1 MKSKSILRF
10 VFLPASLLLLPGIL
24 PAFQNTNSLVLRVT
38 VSDKQGFPIN
48 GLGAENFSVS
58 VDDQPQ
64 KILSLSA
71 QDSPASVGF
80 LIDVSG
86 SQPIN
91 KTTTAVVPRD
101 PCRQGIARFLDLSH
115 RENEYFL
122 MTFNSEVQLRQDWT
136 SDPQAILQK
145 VDSLTFNKRTS
156 LNDAVQMGIK
166 KVTIGRNSKR
176 VLVLITNG
184 LDTNS
189 RSEFVDARDLLRES
203 DVVLYAVGILPV
215 QPRDWSL
222 PIETQAVLDEL
233 SEGSGGRSHYVT
245 TADSSRVFKEIF
257 ELIALE
263 VRAQYQLAIAA
274 PSSTGGKAKWHKV
287 KIKVTRINPKGKLE
301 QLQARTRQTYPN

>member
-1 MKSKSILRF
+1 MKSILRI
-10 VFLPASLLLLPGIL
+10 VFLLASLLSLAAIL
-24 PAFQNTNSLVLRVT
+24 PAFQKTNSVVLRVT
-38 VSDKQGFPIN
+38 VSDKQGFPIS
-48 GLGAENFSVS
+48 GLGAENFTIS
-58 VDDQPQ
+58 VDDQQQ

-91 KTTTAVVPRD
+91 ETTTAVVPRD
-101 PCRQGIARFLDLSH
+101 PCRQGIARFLDLGH

-145 VDSLTFNKRTS
+145 VDSLTFEKRTS

-166 KVTIGRNSKR
+166 KVATGRNSKR

-189 RSEFVDARDLLRES
+189 RSEFVEARDLLRES
-203 DVVLYAVGILPV
+203 DVVLYAVGIFSGQRGDSFLT
-215 QPRDWSL
+215 
-222 PIETQAVLDEL
+222 IETQAVLDEL

-245 TADSSRVFKEIF
+245 TADGPRVFKEIF

-274 PSSTGGKAKWHKV
+274 PSSTGGKSKWHKV
-287 KIKVTRINPKGKLE
+287 KIKATRTNPKGKPE
-301 QLQARTRQTYPN
+301 QLLARTRQTYPN

>member
-1 MKSKSILRF
+1 RTSK
-10 VFLPASLLLLPGIL
+10 
-24 PAFQNTNSLVLRVT
+24 
-38 VSDKQGFPIN
+38 
-48 GLGAENFSVS
+48 
-58 VDDQPQ
+58 
-64 KILSLSA
+64 
-71 QDSPASVGF
+71 
-80 LIDVSG
+80 
-86 SQPIN
+86 
-91 KTTTAVVPRD
+91 TAVVPRD
-101 PCRQGIARFLDLSH
+101 SIRQGIAHFLEVSH
-115 RENEYFL
+115 PENEYFL

-145 VDSLTFNKRTS
+145 LDSLTFDKRTS
-156 LNDAVQMGIK
+156 LNDAVQLGIK
-166 KVTIGRNSKR
+166 KVTTGRNSKR

-287 KIKVTRINPKGKLE
+287 KIKATRTNQKGKSE

>member
-10 VFLPASLLLLPGIL
+10 VFLPASLLLLPVML
-24 PAFQNTNSLVLRVT
+24 SAFQNTNSLVLRVT
-38 VSDKQGFPIN
+38 VSDKQGFPIS

-101 PCRQGIARFLDLSH
+101 PCRQGIARFLNLSH

-122 MTFNSEVQLRQDWT
+122 MTFNSEVQLQQDWT
-136 SDPQAILQK
+136 SDPQAILRK
-145 VDSLTFNKRTS
+145 VDSLTFEKRTS
-156 LNDAVQMGIK
+156 LFDAMKMGIE
-166 KVTIGRNSKR
+166 KVTTGRNSKR
-176 VLVLITNG
+176 GLVLITNG

-189 RSEFVDARDLLRES
+189 RSEFVEVRDLLEAS
-203 DVVLYAVGILPV
+203 DVVLYAVGIQNFQSPDMLLWAKV
-215 QPRDWSL
+215 QGR
-222 PIETQAVLDEL
+222 LDGL
-233 SEGSGGRSHYVT
+233 SDLSGGRSHYMS
-245 TADSSRVFKEIF
+245 TASGAKPFKEAF
-257 ELIALE
+257 ESMALE
-263 VRAQYQLAIAA
+263 VRAQYQLVIAA
-274 PSSTGGKAKWHKV
+274 PSSAGGKSTWPKV
-287 KIKVTRINPKGKLE
+287 KIKATRTNQKGKPE